1 MSTIFIDVSIYAYEK
16 TCMSLQLVSGITD
29 QQENDIS
36 AGLILCV
43 PRQTV
48 TKGQFSSE
56 NMISVYFS

>member
-16 TCMSLQLVSGITD
+16 TCMSLQLVSGIND

-48 TKGQFSSE
+48 TKGQF
-56 NMISVYFS
+56 FQ